1 MSNSSVSP
9 LSRWAATGTIL
20 LTLLGWSSIPLFL
33 KHFTGLIDPWTANGW
48 RYLFSALLWLPVL
61 LIGHNRKTLPQNL
74 WRAALVPSIFNALG
88 QLLFGLAPY
97 FIDPGLMTF
106 GLRLQIVFVGIGAA
120 LFFPAERALL
130 KHLPFLIGL
139 VVVFCATL
147 FTIASKKGPDGSENS
162 ILTIDLTDERTVK
175 GVLCAIGSGF
185 FYGLYAL
192 SVRRWMT
199 HMPAFTAFAAVSQ
212 YTAVLLLIPM
222 LIFAK
227 TKASEHDFG
236 MQALDLSPT
245 QFGLLILS
253 SVIGIGLGHTMYFFS
268 LARLGLAVSS
278 GVVQLQPIVV
288 SIASI
293 WLFSEQLTE
302 RQWWGGGVA
311 VTGAIWMLAVQHR
324 FANRRAAVLHS
335 EPLPHGRGSE

>member
-1 MSNSSVSP
+1 MSNPNASP

-33 KHFTGLIDPWTANGW
+33 KHFSSAIDPWTANGW

-61 LIGHNRKTLPQNL
+61 LVGLKRDTLPQNL

-106 GLRLQIVFVGIGAA
+106 GLRLQIVFVGVGAA

-130 KHLPFLIGL
+130 RHLPFLLGL

-147 FTIASKKGPDGSENS
+147 FTIASKKGADGSES
-162 ILTIDLTDERTVK
+162 VLLTIDLSDARTVK

-185 FYGLYAL
+185 FYALYAL

-199 HMPAFTAFAAVSQ
+199 HMPAFSAFAAVSQ
-212 YTAVLLLIPM
+212 YTAILLLIPM
-222 LIFAK
+222 LLFARN
-227 TKASEHDFG
+227 KAGEHDFG
-236 MQALDLSPT
+236 MQALDLSLN

-288 SIASI
+288 SLASI
-293 WLFSEQLTE
+293 WLFGEELTE

-311 VTGAIWMLAVQHR
+311 VTGAIWMLAVQHQ
-324 FANRRAAVLHS
+324 FAKRRAAKQTAN
-335 EPLPHGRGSE
+335 